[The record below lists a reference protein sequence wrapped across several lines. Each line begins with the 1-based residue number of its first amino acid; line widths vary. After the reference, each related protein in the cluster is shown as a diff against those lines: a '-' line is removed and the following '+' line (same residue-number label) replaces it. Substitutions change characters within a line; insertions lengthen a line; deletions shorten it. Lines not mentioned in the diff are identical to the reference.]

1 MSPKN
6 KDSGFS
12 VFITLLIVPEQLRG
26 WVAEFWTHSMCICMA
41 PAGAADVVDR
51 EVFEQ
56 GTVWLHRGGKK
67 AEKAEKCYN

>member
-1 MSPKN
+1 VGGGIL
-6 KDSGFS
+6 D
-12 VFITLLIVPEQLRG
+12 TLHVYLYG
-26 WVAEFWTHSMCICMA
+26 T
-41 PAGAADVVDR
+41 AGAADVVDR